1 MYILGLTG
9 ELPETSVHMKEPDLS
24 DMYTLV
30 AFSLAVANTLILYQ
44 YRPISVSVED
54 HYSCNTM

>member
-1 MYILGLTG
+1 M
-9 ELPETSVHMKEPDLS
+9 EFPETSIHMKEPDLS

-54 HYSCNTM
+54 HYSCNAM

>member
-24 DMYTLV
+24 DIYTLV
-30 AFSLAVANTLILYQ
+30 AFSLAVANTLILCQ
-44 YRPISVSVED
+44 
-54 HYSCNTM
+54 

>member
-1 MYILGLTG
+1 MYILGLTVQF
-9 ELPETSVHMKEPDLS
+9 PETSVHMKEPDLS

-44 YRPISVSVED
+44 
-54 HYSCNTM
+54 